1 MSKTKRKYIV
11 EAINTKV
18 DFSTT
23 IGPKSVKE
31 SYMLENIFFR
41 QQVMNLLAT
50 SHLDSSIPKSKSTR
64 KICFN

>member
-23 IGPKSVKE
+23 IGPKSIKE
-31 SYMLENIFFR
+31 SYMLENIF
-41 QQVMNLLAT
+41 
-50 SHLDSSIPKSKSTR
+50 S
-64 KICFN
+64 